1 MVRGISGASSA
12 PEWRTARTRCASS
25 SPALPATL
33 KNVASSTPP
42 KKTTSKTLPGPSEDK
57 APPQA
62 QDRQNLTHRNT
73 IATSVQSTQVALP
86 KRAVCPKG
94 QGSAPKVL
102 AGRQEDHAIRSRL
115 APYR

>member
-1 MVRGISGASSA
+1 MARGISGASSA

-25 SPALPATL
+25 SPTLPATL

-73 IATSVQSTQVALP
+73 IATPVQSTQVALP
-86 KRAVCPKG
+86 KHTGGFAHKGPFAQKVEVLPK
-94 QGSAPKVL
+94 
-102 AGRQEDHAIRSRL
+102 RS
-115 APYR
+115 